1 VTARREG
8 FGPRIPGSVDVTGL
22 IRSFGDRRVLEG
34 IDLHVSSGSVT
45 MLLGQNGS
53 GKTTLLRIL
62 AGVLDA
68 DEGAVSV
75 AGTPPRRGLS
85 AFVPSGDRMLNWRLT
100 GAQNLAFFSRLAG
113 ARGEEIDRDLARVA
127 SALDAA
133 ELLNR
138 RVGECSMG
146 QRRRLMIAVGFL
158 SAAPVVLLDEPDA
171 DLDDDG
177 REAVDALCR
186 GWADAG
192 GVVLFASP
200 TAGTRPATNAIVQLR
215 DGRLEPWV

>member
-1 VTARREG
+1 
-8 FGPRIPGSVDVTGL
+8 
-22 IRSFGDRRVLEG
+22 
-34 IDLHVSSGSVT
+34 

-68 DEGAVSV
+68 DGGAVSL
-75 AGTPPRRGLS
+75 AGSPPRRGLS

-113 ARGEEIDRDLARVA
+113 SRGREIDRDLARVA

-133 ELLNR
+133 ALLKR

-186 GWADAG
+186 AWADSG

-200 TAGTRPATNAIVQLR
+200 TDVSGPASDAVVRLQ
-215 DGRLEPWV
+215 DGRLEARA